1 MATYEITLDT
11 NAEDEWEY
19 TDARDEMVTAFE
31 GIGADY
37 LFIQAE
43 GMGWTRASAYIVVP
57 NKNAVDALTLNG
69 EYRIVLTVNDEDA
82 TDLRAVR
89 YSHDEPTG
97 ASFTFRP
104 ATDEEVEDSRY

>member
-1 MATYEITLDT
+1 MATYEITLDNT
-11 NAEDEWEY
+11 VEDEWEY
-19 TDARDEMVTAFE
+19 EDAQGEIQFAVERL
-31 GIGADY
+31 GADY
-37 LFIQAE
+37 VFIQGE
-43 GMGWTRASAYIVVP
+43 GMGWTRASGYIVVP
-57 NKNAVDALTLNG
+57 PKQVVNALSLNG

>member
-11 NAEDEWEY
+11 NAEDEWDYE
-19 TDARDEMVTAFE
+19 DAEGEMKFAFE
-31 GIGADY
+31 RLGADN

-57 NKNAVDALTLNG
+57 VSRAVDALKLNG
-69 EYRIVLTVNDEDA
+69 EYRVVLTVNDEDA

>member
-1 MATYEITLDT
+1 MATEEYTIELD
-11 NAEDEWEY
+11 NCAEEWEY
-19 TDARDEMVTAFE
+19 TDAREEMEVAFE

-37 LFIQAE
+37 VFIE
-43 GMGWTRASAYIVVP
+43 GKGMGWTRASGYIVVP
-57 NKNAVDALTLNG
+57 AGKAVDALGLNG
-69 EYRIVLTVNDEDA
+69 EYRIVLTVGE
-82 TDLRAVR
+82 TLSAVR